1 MKKKVALKLL
11 FELIKNSKRSD
22 RELAKILKVSQP
34 TITRMRQKLEKKIIK
49 EYTAIP
55 DWAEL
60 GYELMVFTFFNM
72 STPLNEKQE
81 RTRKAIDWVMN
92 YPNAIFASKG
102 DGMGKNGVCI
112 SFHKNYTSFADFIS
126 KCQAEWGKYLV
137 DMQFFIVSVKGSLIL
152 KPFSFKYL
160 EKAEEF

>member
-22 RELAKILKVSQP
+22 IELAKLLRVSQP
-34 TITRMRQKLEKKIIK
+34 TITRMRQKLEKKTIR

-55 DWAEL
+55 DWVEL
-60 GYELMVFTFFNM
+60 GYEIIAFTFFNM
-72 STPLNEKQE
+72 GIPPNERQE
-81 RTRKAIDWVMN
+81 ETRKAIDWVMN
-92 YPNAIFASKG
+92 YPNVIFASKG

-112 SFHKNYTSFADFIS
+112 SFHKNYTSFADFVS

-137 DMQFFIVSVKGSLIL
+137 DMQFFIISLRGGLIL
-152 KPFSFKYL
+152 KPFSLKYL

>member
-22 RELAKILKVSQP
+22 RELAKLLRVSQP
-34 TITRMRQKLEKKIIK
+34 TITRMRQKLEKKTIR

-55 DWAEL
+55 DWVEL
-60 GYELMVFTFFNM
+60 GYEIITFTFFNM
-72 STPLNEKQE
+72 GIPSNERQE
-81 RTRKAIDWVMN
+81 ETRKAIDWVMN
-92 YPNAIFASKG
+92 YPNVIFASKG

-112 SFHKNYTSFADFIS
+112 SFHKNYTSFADFVS

-137 DMQFFIVSVKGSLIL
+137 DMQFFLISLRGGLIL
-152 KPFSFKYL
+152 KPFSLKYL